1 MTVLC
6 VDDQLIN
13 RKLLAAVLEA
23 EGHRVLQA
31 EDGLEALRILRSKPV
46 DAVISDILM
55 PRMDGYRLC
64 AEVRRDPKLSKLPF
78 VVYTATYNSPADEK
92 LCYDL
97 GADAY
102 LRKPAEVEDLLAAL
116 AVATGGAPGRRAT
129 ALVPFEET
137 EVMKQYNEQLVLK
150 LEEKNKELLDSL
162 ERLDLRNRALSAA
175 ANAILITNSDG
186 VIEWFNPAFSKM
198 TGYSPEET
206 IGKRAGQLQ
215 KSGLHNQEFFTK
227 LWRTILSGQIWHGEL
242 QNRRKDGSVYSEE
255 MTITPVV
262 NEVGK
267 ITHFIA
273 VKQDISDRLA
283 TQAALRLENERFR
296 RFAETDIAGIVVSD
310 SNGKISFANDY
321 YLNLLG
327 VTRKDFLSRDMNW
340 KEFIPTEW
348 TAETEKVLHELQQHG
363 SAKPFEREYL
373 RANGE
378 RVPVIVAHALLPGSE
393 GQIAGVILDITRQ
406 KSAIDGLR
414 ESELRFRQL
423 VESIREVFY
432 LIDAKMTQMFYI
444 SPAYEEI
451 WGRTRESVYA
461 DPTSWGEAIHPDD
474 RERIFREIAPHGTLI
489 PASVEYRIVRPDGQI
504 RSIRARQFPITN
516 DAGEIYRFAGIAD
529 DITERKNIEIQLR
542 QSQKM
547 EAIGQLSGG
556 VAHDFNNLLTVIMGH
571 IDVLSEIHDESESK
585 ESIAEIRRAAE
596 RAANLTRQL
605 LLFARKQSMQ
615 MKNLD
620 INQVVTG
627 TITLL
632 TRILGED
639 IQLDFRPSTVELI
652 VCADA
657 GMLDQILMNLAVN
670 ARDAMPRGGKLLIET
685 TRTEFDETTAA
696 NIPRVR
702 PGIFAVISVTDSGTG
717 IPTSLLPRIFE
728 PFFTTKDVD
737 KGTGLGLATV
747 FGIAQQHDGW
757 VDVYSEVGR
766 GAVFRVYIPL
776 VKESLPYK
784 PVHSPAA
791 ATKGGNETILLVE
804 DEPSIRVLLAKY
816 LTQLGYTVKT
826 AADGHEAIQI
836 FAENQKNTRLVLTD
850 IIMPGQMTGIE
861 LAEILTAQ
869 KPGLPIV
876 FSSGYSDK
884 KVPANIVLSE
894 GKNFLGKP
902 YNLADV
908 ARIIR
913 AQLDDAV

>member
-1 MTVLC
+1 MTILC

-13 RKLLAAVLEA
+13 RRLLAAVLEA
-23 EGHRVLQA
+23 EGHRVLTA
-31 EDGLEALRILRSKPV
+31 EDGVQALLILRSKTV
-46 DAVISDILM
+46 DAVVSDILM

-64 AEVRRDPKLSKLPF
+64 AEVRRDPKLNQIPF
-78 VVYTATYNSPADEK
+78 VIYTATYNSAADEK

-97 GADAY
+97 GADVY

-116 AVATGGAPGRRAT
+116 AAATTGAARHRTT
-129 ALVPFEET
+129 APVPFEET

-150 LEEKNKELLDSL
+150 LEEKNQELLDSL

-198 TGYSPEET
+198 TGYSLEEA
-206 IGKRAGQLQ
+206 IGKRPGDLQ
-215 KSGLHNQEFFTK
+215 KSGLHDQEFFRK
-227 LWRTILSGQIWHGEL
+227 LWQSILSGKIWYGEL
-242 QNRRKDGSVYSEE
+242 QNRRKDGSVYPEE

-262 NEVGK
+262 NDTGK

-283 TQAALRLENERFR
+283 AQEALRLENERFR

-310 SNGKISFANDY
+310 SDGKISFANDY

-327 VTRKDFLSRDMNW
+327 VTREDFFSREVNW
-340 KEFIPTEW
+340 KEFIPAEW
-348 TAETEKVLHELQQHG
+348 TAETEQVLRELHEHG
-363 SAKPFEREYL
+363 SAKPFEKEYL
-373 RANGE
+373 RTSGE
-378 RVPVIVAHALLPGSE
+378 RVPVIVAHALLPGTE
-393 GQIAGVILDITRQ
+393 GQIAGVVLDMTRQ
-406 KSAIDGLR
+406 KQAIDGLR

-423 VESIREVFY
+423 AENIREVFY
-432 LIDAKMTQMFYI
+432 LIDSKMTRMFYI

-451 WGRTRESVYA
+451 WGRTRDSVYA
-461 DPTSWGEAIHPDD
+461 NATSWGEAIHPDD
-474 RERIFREIAPHGTLI
+474 RERVLREIAPQGTLI
-489 PASVEYRIVRPDGQI
+489 PASVEYRIVRPDGHI

-529 DITERKNIEIQLR
+529 DITEQKNIEIQLR

-571 IDVLSEIHDESESK
+571 IAVLSEIHGESESM

-615 MKNLD
+615 MKNLNL
-620 INQVVTG
+620 NQVVTG
-627 TITLL
+627 TITML

-639 IQLDFRPSTVELI
+639 IQLDFRPSPVELI
-652 VCADA
+652 VCADT

-670 ARDAMPRGGKLLIET
+670 GRDAMPRGGKMIIET
-685 TRTEFDETTAA
+685 TKTEFDEITAA

-702 PGIFAVISVTDSGTG
+702 TGSFAVISVTDSGTG
-717 IPTSLLPRIFE
+717 IPASLLPRIFE

-747 FGIAQQHDGW
+747 FGIAQQHGGW
-757 VDVYSEVGR
+757 VDVYSEEGQ

-776 VKESLPYK
+776 VKGNFPSQ
-784 PVHSPAA
+784 PALK
-791 ATKGGNETILLVE
+791 TPEPPKSGNETILLVE
-804 DEPSIRVLLAKY
+804 DEPSIRVLLTKY
-816 LTQLGYTVKT
+816 LTQLGYAVKT
-826 AADGHEAIQI
+826 AADGQEALKV
-836 FAENQKNTRLVLTD
+836 FAENREATRLVLTD
-850 IIMPGQMTGIE
+850 MIMPGQMTGIE
-861 LAEILTAQ
+861 LAAILLEQ
-869 KPGLPIV
+869 KPELPII

-884 KVPANIVLSE
+884 KVQGNVVLIE

-902 YNLADV
+902 YNLAEV
-908 ARIIR
+908 ARIVR
-913 AQLDDAV
+913 AQLDDSV

>member
-1 MTVLC
+1 MTILC

-13 RKLLAAVLEA
+13 RRLLAAVLEA
-23 EGHRVLQA
+23 EGHRVLTA
-31 EDGLEALRILRSKPV
+31 EDGIQALLILRSTPV
-46 DAVISDILM
+46 DAVVSDILM

-64 AEVRRDPKLSKLPF
+64 AEVRRDPKLDKIPF
-78 VVYTATYNSPADEK
+78 VFYTATYNSPADEK

-102 LRKPAEVEDLLAAL
+102 LRKPATVEDMLAAL
-116 AVATGGAPGRRAT
+116 AAATSGTSGRRAT
-129 ALVPFEET
+129 ALVLHEET

-150 LEEKNKELLDSL
+150 LEEKNQELLDSL
-162 ERLDLRNRALSAA
+162 ERLNLRNRALSAA
-175 ANAILITNSDG
+175 ANAILITNSEG
-186 VIEWFNPAFSKM
+186 EIEWLNPAFSKM
-198 TGYSPEET
+198 TGYSLEEA
-206 IGKRAGQLQ
+206 IGKRPGELQ

-227 LWRTILSGQIWHGEL
+227 LWKTILSGEIWYGEL
-242 QNRRKDGSVYSEE
+242 QNRRKDGSVYPEE

-262 NEVGK
+262 NDTGN

-283 TQAALRLENERFR
+283 AREALRLENERFR
-296 RFAETDIAGIVVSD
+296 SFAETNIAGIVVSD
-310 SNGKISFANDY
+310 SDGKISFANDY

-327 VTRKDFLSRDMNW
+327 LSRESFLSREVNW
-340 KEFIPTEW
+340 KEFIPPEW
-348 TAETEKVLHELQQHG
+348 AAETNLVLRGLREHG
-363 SAKPFEREYL
+363 TANPFEKEYQ
-373 RANGE
+373 RISGE
-378 RVPVIVAHALLPGSE
+378 RVPVIVAHALLPGAE
-393 GQIAGVILDITRQ
+393 GQVAGVVLDITRQ

-423 VESIREVFY
+423 AESIREVFY
-432 LIDAKMTQMFYI
+432 LIDPKMTQMFYI

-451 WGRTRESVYA
+451 WGRTRDSVYEN
-461 DPTSWGEAIHPDD
+461 PTAWGDAIHPDD
-474 RERIFREIAPHGTLI
+474 RERIFREIAPQGTLI

-529 DITERKNIEIQLR
+529 DITEQKNIEIQLR

-571 IDVLSEIHDESESK
+571 IDVLSEIHNESESM

-620 INQVVTG
+620 LNQVVTG
-627 TITLL
+627 TINML

-639 IQLDFRPSTVELI
+639 IQLDFRPSPVELL
-652 VCADA
+652 VCANT

-670 ARDAMPRGGKLLIET
+670 ARDAMPRGGKLIIAT
-685 TRTEFDETTAA
+685 SQKEFDEITAA
-696 NIPRVR
+696 NTPRVR
-702 PGIFAVISVTDSGTG
+702 AGSFAVISVTDSGTG
-717 IPTSLLPRIFE
+717 IPASLLPRIFE

-747 FGIAQQHDGW
+747 FGIAQQHGGW
-757 VDVYSEVGR
+757 VDVYSEEGQ

-776 VKESLPYK
+776 VKENLPSNS
-784 PVHSPAA
+784 VHKTTESKK
-791 ATKGGNETILLVE
+791 TGNETILLVE
-804 DEPSIRVLLAKY
+804 DEPSIRALLSKY

-826 AADGHEAIQI
+826 AADGREAIRI
-836 FAENQKNTRLVLTD
+836 FAENREAMRLVLTD
-850 IIMPGQMTGIE
+850 MVMPGQMTGIE
-861 LAEILTAQ
+861 LAAILMAQ
-869 KPGLPIV
+869 NPELPVI

-884 KVPANIVLSE
+884 KVQGNIVLTE
-894 GKNFLGKP
+894 GKNFIGKP
-902 YNLADV
+902 YNLADL

-913 AQLDDAV
+913 AHLDGFV